1 MSSLVF
7 TIHNFGVPSFDPYP
21 CLATFSLLN
30 SVPLRLPSRLE
41 DKQRDMLARMEG
53 PDWPRLDWPL
63 SNADAR
69 HVGDAEDIIHSGIDS
84 LKARLAPKVP

>member
-1 MSSLVF
+1 
-7 TIHNFGVPSFDPYP
+7 
-21 CLATFSLLN
+21 
-30 SVPLRLPSRLE
+30 
-41 DKQRDMLARMEG
+41 MLARMEG

-84 LKARLAPKVP
+84 LKQRLAPKDIPYLHESQDQEALEALVATGDMMVCYSKLMDRF